1 LAAEWTGKSI
11 GVVAAGLIGSA
22 LGAGPVI
29 FYTLPLLMRP
39 ITQAFHWGLADFS
52 LVQGIS
58 SITVAITSPF
68 LGYLTDRWGAR
79 AIMLPGIVAFGIVN
93 FLLSLLNG
101 SLTELYTFWFFIG
114 LSAAFVGPVAYS
126 KLISAWFFRHR
137 GLALGTSLGVGG
149 GIGGALM
156 PLIIGPIIFAH
167 GWRAAY
173 WTLSGAIIIISL
185 PVAYFL
191 LYEPEGW
198 RSRER
203 AALPTDAMGM
213 TAAEARKTRNFWLL
227 TVAQFIGA
235 ITLLGVLAHSVSML
249 TVRGFTPQ
257 IGIAVLS
264 AAGLTSIFGRIVSGY
279 FLDRI
284 NSPRVSLIFFIAPL
298 IATLLLQHGS
308 TPAVIIL
315 GGIVL
320 GIGLGAEGEIVSYF
334 ISRYFGLR
342 ALAEIYSY
350 TYGIFVIGAG
360 VGPFVFGASYDANHS
375 YTPILTICEIGMAIS
390 VVLMASLGRYTFPAI
405 HDTETMGD
413 APTASQVGQPAATK

>member
-1 LAAEWTGKSI
+1 MAGEWTGKST
-11 GVVAAGLIGSA
+11 GVVVAGLIGST

-29 FYTLPLLMRP
+29 FYSLPLLMRP
-39 ITQAFHWGLADFS
+39 ITQEFHWSIGDFS
-52 LVQGIS
+52 VVQGIA
-58 SITVAITSPF
+58 SITVFVASPF

-79 AIMLPGIVAFGIVN
+79 AIMLPGILAFGVAN

-101 SLTELYTFWFFIG
+101 SLTELYLFWFLIG

-126 KLISAWFFRHR
+126 KVISAWFFRHR
-137 GLALGTSLGVGG
+137 GLALGISLGVGG
-149 GIGGALM
+149 GLGGALM
-156 PLIIGPIIFAH
+156 PLVVGPIILAH

-173 WTLSGAIIIISL
+173 WTMAGAIIVISL

-191 LYEPEGW
+191 LFEPAGW
-198 RSRER
+198 REREKQ
-203 AALPTDAMGM
+203 ALPTDTIGM

-227 TVAQFIGA
+227 TIAQFLGA
-235 ITLLGVLAHSVSML
+235 ICVLGVLAHSVNLL
-249 TVRGFTPQ
+249 TVRGFSPQ
-257 IGIAVLS
+257 IGIGVLS
-264 AAGLTSIFGRIVSGY
+264 AAGLTSILGRIISGY

-284 NSPRVSLIFFIAPL
+284 NSPRVSLIFFVAPL
-298 IATLLLQHGS
+298 IAVLLLQYGGS
-308 TPAVIIL
+308 PSVIIL

-360 VGPFVFGASYDANHS
+360 VGPVVFGASYDANHS
-375 YTPILTICEIGMAIS
+375 YTPILTICEIGMVVS
-390 VVLMASLGRYTFPAI
+390 VVLMALLGRYKFPAAR
-405 HDTETMGD
+405 ELEK
-413 APTASQVGQPAATK
+413 TANAA

>member
-1 LAAEWTGKSI
+1 MAGEWTGKST

-29 FYTLPLLMRP
+29 FYSLPLLMRP
-39 ITQAFHWGLADFS
+39 ITQEFHWGLGDFS
-52 LVQGIS
+52 VVQGIA
-58 SITVAITSPF
+58 SITVAIVSPF

-79 AIMLPGIVAFGIVN
+79 AIMLPGILAFGVAN

-101 SLTELYTFWFFIG
+101 SLSELYFFWFLIG

-126 KLISAWFFRHR
+126 KVISAWFYRQR
-137 GLALGTSLGVGG
+137 GLALGVSIGVGG
-149 GIGGALM
+149 GVGGALM
-156 PLIIGPIIFAH
+156 PLVIGPMIATH

-173 WTLSGAIIIISL
+173 WTMSGAIIVIAL

-191 LYEPEGW
+191 LFEPAGW
-198 RSRER
+198 RQREK
-203 AALPTDAMGM
+203 AKLPTDTIGM

-227 TVAQFIGA
+227 TVAQFLGA
-235 ITLLGVLAHSVSML
+235 ICVLGVLAHSVNLL
-249 TVRGFTPQ
+249 TIRGFAPQ
-257 IGIAVLS
+257 LGIAVLS
-264 AAGLTSIFGRIVSGY
+264 ATGLTSILGRVVSGF

-284 NSPRVSLIFFIAPL
+284 NSPRVSLIFFVAPL
-298 IATLLLQHGS
+298 VATLILQHGGS
-308 TPAVIIL
+308 PSIIIL

-320 GIGLGAEGEIVSYF
+320 GLGLGAEAEIVSYF

-360 VGPFVFGASYDANHS
+360 MGPFIFGASYDTNHS

-390 VVLMASLGRYTFPAI
+390 IVLMALLGRYTFPAI
-405 HDTETMGD
+405 RELEK
-413 APTASQVGQPAATK
+413 AAVAA